1 MEFYENLKRQLLRR
15 SDIEKNRE
23 ETAIAD
29 PDIDDADVDLFELGL
44 QQRNAKWA
52 FHEQIRARHM
62 LLKTALDGVQ

>member
-1 MEFYENLKRQLLRR
+1 MK
-15 SDIEKNRE
+15 KNRA